1 MDEQITQK
9 TNKKIKPFD
18 IVLLSIFLVLI
29 SFIIFLTQFWVSL
42 SIVDGDSMNQT
53 LFDGDI
59 LITDMLKSPKRSDIV
74 VFKHN
79 ESENFIKRVI
89 AVEGDTVYNDENGNV
104 WLKKAGESKASILV
118 ENYLVEGTKTEIEF
132 YCEVK
137 KDEFFVLGDNRGN
150 SQDSRFFGVIKREQI
165 TGVVSEFWVKN
176 KEITT
181 KFFAFR
187 RNVWRIFT
195 IINS

>member
-1 MDEQITQK
+1 MDEQIAQK
-9 TNKKIKPFD
+9 SNKKIKSFD

-29 SFIIFLTQFWVSL
+29 FFIIFLTQFWVSL

-74 VFKHN
+74 VFNHN

-89 AVEGDTVYNDENGNV
+89 AVEGDTVYNDDNGNV
-104 WLKKAGESKASILV
+104 WLKKAGESEATILV
-118 ENYLVEGTKTEIEF
+118 ENYLIEGTKTEVDF
-132 YCEVK
+132 YYELQ

-150 SQDSRFFGVIKREQI
+150 SQDSRFFGAIKREQI

-176 KEITT
+176 KNITT
-181 KFFAFR
+181 KLFAFR
-187 RNVWRIFT
+187 RNV
-195 IINS
+195 

>member
-187 RNVWRIFT
+187 RNV
-195 IINS
+195 